1 MIEVQTE
8 DTYKTIVGQSE
19 AAIRERSSK
28 FLALAYHVTSAE
40 QVKEIM
46 DCLRKKHYDATHH
59 CYAYR
64 LGPKGEEFRAN
75 DDGEPSGTAGKPILG
90 QLLSHNITDCLVVVI
105 RWFGGT
111 KLGVPG
117 LIEAYKESTIAV
129 LDVCKVEERTVDKIL
144 YVRYP
149 FESMDGVMRAVKAV
163 GPKVL
168 EQTFDNV
175 CAMRLAVRLSQAD
188 ALLGRLE
195 KVEGITI
202 DDETEAI

>member
-1 MIEVQTE
+1 M
-8 DTYKTIVGQSE
+8 
-19 AAIRERSSK
+19 
-28 FLALAYHVTSAE
+28 
-40 QVKEIM
+40 
-46 DCLRKKHYDATHH
+46 
-59 CYAYR
+59 
-64 LGPKGEEFRAN
+64 
-75 DDGEPSGTAGKPILG
+75 
-90 QLLSHNITDCLVVVI
+90 
-105 RWFGGT
+105 
-111 KLGVPG
+111 GVPG

-129 LDVCKVEERTVDKIL
+129 LDVCKIEERTVDKIL

>member
-1 MIEVQTE
+1 MQTE

-28 FLALAYHVTSAE
+28 FLALAYHVTTAE

-46 DCLRKKHYDATHH
+46 DGLRKKFYDATHH

-64 LGPKGEEFRAN
+64 LGPKGEDFRAN

-90 QLLSHNITDCLVVVI
+90 QLLSREITDCLVVVV

-117 LIEAYKESTIAV
+117 LIEAYKESTAAV
-129 LDVCKVEERTVDKIL
+129 LDVCKVEERTVDRVL
-144 YVRYP
+144 RLHYP

-175 CAMRLAVRLSQAD
+175 CTMRLAVRLSLAD
-188 ALLGRLE
+188 QLLGRLE

-202 DDETEAI
+202 DDETEAL